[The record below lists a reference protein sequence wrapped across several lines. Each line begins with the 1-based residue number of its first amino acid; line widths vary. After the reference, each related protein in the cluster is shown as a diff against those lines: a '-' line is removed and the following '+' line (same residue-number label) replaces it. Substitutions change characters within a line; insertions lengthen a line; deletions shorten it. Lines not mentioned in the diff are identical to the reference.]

1 MGGTYL
7 GDVRHDGKLEFVTVL
22 AEQPLEMCFLRL
34 RPEGGSDGV
43 TFLEEGIHDVD
54 GGEAIRARDEDFA
67 PWSDGW
73 HVLYLLG
80 VWVRARVRF
89 GDVGDVLGKGTRE
102 KSPSL
107 FIPQDLP
114 PRPDSTE
121 AYDDAIH
128 PVDHPCDSPCG
139 WMTNHFKGGAYILGF
154 KDISKDFRGSGNLRT
169 RVRAPNRSREVSP
182 RSE

>member
-1 MGGTYL
+1 MSNHEGTDETYPSNI
-7 GDVRHDGKLEFVTVL
+7 GHDGEFELVTVL
-22 AEQPLEMCFLRL
+22 AEQIFEVGFLRL
-34 RPEGGSDGV
+34 RPEGGSDRV
-43 TFLEEGIHDVD
+43 TFLEEGVHDVD

-67 PWSDGW
+67 SWSDGW

-89 GDVGDVLGKGTRE
+89 GDVGDVLGKGARE

-121 AYDDAIH
+121 AYD
-128 PVDHPCDSPCG
+128 
-139 WMTNHFKGGAYILGF
+139 
-154 KDISKDFRGSGNLRT
+154 
-169 RVRAPNRSREVSP
+169 
-182 RSE
+182 RSEERRVGKECRP